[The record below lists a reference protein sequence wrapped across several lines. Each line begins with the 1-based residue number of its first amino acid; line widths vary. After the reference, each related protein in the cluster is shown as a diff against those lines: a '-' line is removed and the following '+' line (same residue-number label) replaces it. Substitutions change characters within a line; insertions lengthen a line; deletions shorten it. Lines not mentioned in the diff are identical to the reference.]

1 MKVCKILL
9 LVLII
14 TTILLIIPSDI
25 TYAVEEVNGKN
36 MVKVAS
42 MTIDNI
48 MGGAENFIKSGESSS
63 EINTNMLN
71 STSNFL
77 YNLLL
82 GIGIITAV
90 GVGIALGIKYMV
102 GSIDEKAELKQ
113 VLIGYLV
120 SCIVV
125 FGAFG
130 IWKLVIEILDSM

>member
-1 MKVCKILL
+1 MKVCKILV

-14 TTILLIIPSDI
+14 TTILFIIPSNI
-25 TYAVEEVNGKN
+25 TYAVEEVNGEN

-63 EINTNMLN
+63 EINTKMLN

>member
-1 MKVCKILL
+1 MKVCKILV

-14 TTILLIIPSDI
+14 TTILFIIPSNI
-25 TYAVEEVNGKN
+25 TYAVE
-36 MVKVAS
+36 KVS
-42 MTIDNI
+42 SKDTEEDKPITIDDI

-71 STSNFL
+71 STSNFS